1 MPSSITVTRRVA
13 FSDTD
18 AAGIVHFSYF
28 YRYME
33 DAEHEFFRSVGLSIM
48 QTRDDGAVIG
58 WPRVSAK
65 CSFKSPA
72 FFEDLLEIDFV
83 VSRIGVKSLTF
94 DVAFRRGEELIATGT
109 MKTVCCVFPKGG
121 TMKSVAIP
129 DDYLAVIE
137 EAPCD

>member
-48 QTRDDGAVIG
+48 QTREDGAVIG

-72 FFEDLLEIDFV
+72 LFEDVLTIDFRV
-83 VSRIGVKSLTF
+83 ARIGVKSLTF
-94 DVAFRRGEELIATGT
+94 DVTFTRAEDLIATGT
-109 MKTVCCVFPKGG
+109 MKTVCCIFPPGG
-121 TMKSVAIP
+121 KMESFAIP
-129 DDYLAVIE
+129 ESYLAVIE
-137 EAPCD
+137 EAPAS